1 MRKVGYSTMGFM
13 DRDIHAALNAIAS
26 AGFNHAE
33 ILGIKPH
40 VSTPLKGNAL
50 RDLCRCLSTCQLS
63 CSVHAPMEL
72 HVLGAPEEQWR
83 QEKVEVFS
91 EYIRFAGEIGAKH
104 FIIHP
109 VPNPIFVENPDDP
122 KLPGLIQT
130 ATRRSLD
137 ALMGVAEQ
145 SQVKLLL
152 ENLYYQCRYPFL
164 NMTELRALVD
174 LYPQEQ
180 LGLVLDTG
188 HAAIHG
194 DDVAKEIYIAGNRLG
209 GVHLQDPN
217 KELDYDEHSLPT
229 RGGLDWDVI
238 RIALADIKYA
248 GAWTFEIHKT
258 LEGETPEELASQ
270 CRKLATSWGCG

>member
-1 MRKVGYSTMGFM
+1 MIPENFIEGWRKTVPWQM
-13 DRDIHAALNAIAS
+13 DEQI
-26 AGFNHAE
+26 E
-33 ILGIKPH
+33 Q
-40 VSTPLKGNAL
+40 
-50 RDLCRCLSTCQLS
+50 DL
-63 CSVHAPMEL
+63 
-72 HVLGAPEEQWR
+72 
-83 QEKVEVFS
+83 
-91 EYIRFAGEIGAKH
+91 
-104 FIIHP
+104 II
-109 VPNPIFVENPDDP
+109 
-122 KLPGLIQT
+122 
-130 ATRRSLD
+130 S
-137 ALMGVAEQ
+137 
-145 SQVKLLL
+145 
-152 ENLYYQCRYPFL
+152 
-164 NMTELRALVD
+164 RALVD